1 MCWNSDM
8 TQNIAITGATGFI
21 GSTIARRLLAAGW
34 EIRALTRR
42 TSDRN
47 LLSGFGVRWVEGAL
61 DDVDSLKRLVRG
73 VDAVVHCAGLVRAAT
88 QGQFNLVNDDG
99 VRHMVQAATE
109 QNSVPRFLLIST
121 LAAREPHLSYYAG
134 SKRQGEEVLTANF
147 GDMPWAVFRP
157 PGVYGPGDR
166 DLLPIF
172 RWIMNGFAPIIGSGK
187 GRFSLL
193 YVDDLAEAV
202 VQWLDHGNRHGCTFE
217 LHDGNPEGYS
227 WHDVID
233 TIARLRGRFVVRL
246 KVPVILV
253 KILAALNQLSAQT
266 LGYAPMLTP
275 GKVRELR
282 HPNWICDNTA
292 LVNDTGWAP
301 RILLEEGLRRILK

>member
-1 MCWNSDM
+1 M
-8 TQNIAITGATGFI
+8 TRKIAITGATGFI
-21 GSTIARRLLAAGW
+21 GSAIARRLLASGW

-47 LLSGFGVRWVEGAL
+47 LLSGFGVPWVEGAL
-61 DDVDSLKRLVRG
+61 EDVDSLKRLVRG
-73 VDAVVHCAGLVRAAT
+73 VDAVVHCAGLVRAANRR
-88 QGQFNLVNDDG
+88 QFNLVNDDG
-99 VRHMVQAATE
+99 VAHMVQAATE
-109 QNSVPRFLLIST
+109 QQSVPRFLLIST
-121 LAAREPHLSYYAG
+121 LAAREPHLSYYAA
-134 SKRQGEEVLTANF
+134 SKRQGEEVLTANS
-147 GDMPWAVFRP
+147 GDMPWVVFRP

-166 DLLPIF
+166 NLLPIF
-172 RWIMNGFAPIIGSGK
+172 RWMMNGFAPIIGSGK

-202 VQWLDHGNRHGCTFE
+202 LQWLDHGNRHGCTFE
-217 LHDGNPEGYS
+217 LHDGNAEGYS

-233 TIARLRGRFVVRL
+233 TIARLRGQFVVRL

-292 LVNDTGWAP
+292 LINDTGWAP

>member
-1 MCWNSDM
+1 MI
-8 TQNIAITGATGFI
+8 QKIAITGATGFI

-42 TSDRN
+42 RSDRN
-47 LLSGFGVRWVEGAL
+47 LLSGLGVHWVEGAL
-61 DDVDSLKRLVRG
+61 EDVDSLNRLVPG
-73 VDAVVHCAGLVRAAT
+73 VDAVVHCAGLVRAST
-88 QGQFNLVNDDG
+88 QGHFNLVNEDG
-99 VRHMVQAATE
+99 VAHMVQAATE
-109 QNSVPRFLLIST
+109 QNPVPRFLLIST
-121 LAAREPHLSYYAG
+121 LAAREPHLSYYAA
-134 SKRQGEEVLTANF
+134 SKRQGEKVLIANS
-147 GDMPWAVFRP
+147 GDMPWAIFRP

-202 VQWLDHGNRHGCTFE
+202 VQWLDHGNRHRCTFE
-217 LHDGNPEGYS
+217 LHDGHPEGYS

-233 TIARLRGRFVVRL
+233 TIARLRGRFVVRIE
-246 KVPVILV
+246 VPVILA
-253 KILAALNQLSAQT
+253 KILAALNLISART
-266 LGYAPMLTP
+266 LGYAPILTP

-301 RILLEEGLRRILK
+301 RILLEEGLRRILQ